1 MYCYVACGQ
10 KTKNGQHPIFMI
22 TYWEMGN
29 NVYKTKRILMRY
41 AVIVILAVFFLSGC
55 APEEKENI
63 IEVGAIAPDFCV
75 KDLDGNIVILSY
87 FKNEPV
93 ILRFWETDCRFCR
106 ADTPIINV
114 YFEKYQDRGL
124 KVFYISAST
133 ESKEAVTNFIKDLEV
148 PFPVIMD
155 EGAKVADL
163 YNILLYPQTIIIA
176 PGQKILAIIPGGV
189 GEADLDELIGPFLQS
204 ADGV

>member
-1 MYCYVACGQ
+1 
-10 KTKNGQHPIFMI
+10 
-22 TYWEMGN
+22 
-29 NVYKTKRILMRY
+29 MRY
-41 AVIVILAVFFLSGC
+41 VVTFFLIVILLSGC
-55 APEEKENI
+55 TTEETETN

-75 KDLDGNIVILSY
+75 KDLDGNIVILSN
-87 FKNEPV
+87 FKEEPV

-114 YFEKYQDRGL
+114 YFEKYKDRGL

-133 ESKEAVTNFIKDLEV
+133 ENKEAVTDFIKDLEV

-155 EGAKVADL
+155 DDAIIADL
-163 YNILLYPQTIIIA
+163 YNILLYPQTLIIA

-189 GEADLDELIGPFLQS
+189 GEADLDELIGPFLQDAETDLPKS
-204 ADGV
+204 

>member
-1 MYCYVACGQ
+1 MSSKEEV
-10 KTKNGQHPIFMI
+10 FMK
-22 TYWEMGN
+22 Y
-29 NVYKTKRILMRY
+29 
-41 AVIVILAVFFLSGC
+41 IVTLILAIIFLVGC
-55 APEEKENI
+55 TGDEVEKV
-63 IEVGAIAPDFCV
+63 IEVGSDAPDFCV

-87 FKNEPV
+87 YKEDPV

-114 YFEKYQDRGL
+114 YFEKYKERGL

-133 ESKEAVTNFIKDLEV
+133 ETKAAVTEFIKDLEV

-155 EGAKVADL
+155 VDAKIADM
-163 YNILLYPQTIIIA
+163 YNILLYPQTLIIE

-189 GEADLDELIGPFLQS
+189 GEADLDELIGPFLNDKGVSSPQS
-204 ADGV
+204 